1 MASCW
6 KGDES
11 NLPKNQYKTKLFSH
25 QTSSVLNEYIKYH
38 TVFCI
43 LDLYTVY
50 RGVLPPNLSS
60 YALTY
65 EIYIIHIYI
74 YIYIPY
80 ILYMYIYIYIY
91 IYIYPQT
98 RVSLFPGLISV
109 ARVNEYMYIY
119 IYIYIYSCYDENN
132 VPTRLSPR
140 WLYGNSCTRMR
151 CHKAIVVITERG
163 HCFHDKIYI
172 IVILLLWDLS
182 TLCVVDHLWPLIYIT
197 YILYHLY
204 ILKYN
209 CIFRKEMSF
218 RQFYILW
225 HWIQTL
231 VFTLSK

>member
-1 MASCW
+1 MFFQGLCKRRTKLRGSTDHNWRTDSIFHFFKFPSHFSQMVSCW
-6 KGDES
+6 KGDKS
-11 NLPKNQYKTKLFSH
+11 NLSKNQYKTKLYSH
-25 QTSSVLNEYIKYH
+25 QTSPVLNEYIKCH

-50 RGVLPPNLSS
+50 RGVLPPKLSS
-60 YALTY
+60 YALMY
-65 EIYIIHIYI
+65 EIYIIYTYIPYI
-74 YIYIPY
+74 YIYHI
-80 ILYMYIYIYIY
+80 
-91 IYIYPQT
+91 
-98 RVSLFPGLISV
+98 
-109 ARVNEYMYIY
+109 
-119 IYIYIYSCYDENN
+119 SCYHENN
-132 VPTRLSPR
+132 VPSRLSPR
-140 WLYGNSCTRMR
+140 WLYGNSCTHMS
-151 CHKAIVVITERG
+151 CHKAIVVITERA

-209 CIFRKEMSF
+209 CIFHKEMSF

>member
-1 MASCW
+1 M
-6 KGDES
+6 K
-11 NLPKNQYKTKLFSH
+11 
-25 QTSSVLNEYIKYH
+25 YI
-38 TVFCI
+38 
-43 LDLYTVY
+43 LY
-50 RGVLPPNLSS
+50 
-60 YALTY
+60 
-65 EIYIIHIYI
+65 IYIYK

-91 IYIYPQT
+91 IHRHVFRYSQDSS
-98 RVSLFPGLISV
+98 VWLGLTSICI
-109 ARVNEYMYIY
+109 YIY
-119 IYIYIYSCYDENN
+119 IYIYIYSCYHENN